1 MVITS
6 MLTVSYETI
15 CLNPEEGT
23 CVMGVLGENAMPGQA
38 VVKLGSTGVWM
49 LADSDDDT
57 AARRFQRVGIVGYDK
72 RVNPSTGALKTI
84 TAVYTYNS
92 AGDKQVPIWISG
104 ICYAFC
110 VDINDIWPP
119 GGELIVG
126 STEGSFSVQALAQG
140 THTETGTSVQAS
152 SVATAA
158 ARIADGDT
166 ICIVGIG
173 RDFGSIWAGHN
184 TA

>member
-1 MVITS
+1 MAITS

-15 CLNPEEGT
+15 CLNPEEGI
-23 CVMGVLGENAMPGQA
+23 CVMGVLGENAMPGQV
-38 VVKLGSTGVWM
+38 VVKFDSTGVWM
-49 LADSDDDT
+49 LADSDDT
-57 AARRFQRVGIVGYDK
+57 NNAMGQQRVGIVGYDK
-72 RVNPSTGALKTI
+72 RINPSTMALKTI

-110 VDINDIWPP
+110 IDLNETWPA
-119 GGELIVG
+119 GGDLTIS
-126 STEGSFSVQALAQG
+126 STAGSFQQSKLEQG
-140 THTETGTSVQAS
+140 THTETGTSLQKRVAAS
-152 SVATAA
+152 AA

-166 ICIVGIG
+166 ICIAALG
-173 RDFGSIWAGHN
+173 RNYGEIWAGHN